1 METRTIETGLAPK
14 IKFENVSGS
23 LRVRARETEQVE
35 IQSGEGGNLH
45 AEAGN
50 GDLTIVCES
59 DCMVVV
65 PLEAAVEAAVIGGDA
80 SFRGFSGDVSVRT
93 VGGSLSLRS
102 VGAAT
107 AETVGGDV
115 TARQLS
121 GGLSIDQ
128 VGGGAVVD
136 QVQGDVRLRGLG
148 GDVRLSRVEG
158 LVQVT
163 AGGDARVSL
172 SPEGDA
178 KSAVTAGGDLN
189 CYLAQS
195 ASVCVRLEAGGDLRL
210 AVPVEATDIP
220 GGCEI
225 RLGEG
230 KAEVDLSCGGDL
242 TLRTGSDSEE
252 VAAVDLGE
260 AIAARVGAEI
270 ESHMIDIEEGLTGLG
285 DRLQTF
291 DSEKIGR
298 KVRISIAKAQRKAA
312 RAQRKAARHR
322 RTAASM
328 KDFTVKSPGENGASE
343 EERLLILRMLEE
355 GKINV
360 EEAESLLGAIDS

>member
-1 METRTIETGLAPK
+1 METRMFETGPAPK

-23 LRVRARETEQVE
+23 LRVRARETESVE
-35 IQSGEGGNLH
+35 IQSGEGLK
-45 AEAGN
+45 AEAKN
-50 GDLTIVCES
+50 GDLTVACES
-59 DCMVVV
+59 DCTVVV
-65 PLEAAVEAAVIGGDA
+65 PLEAAVEAAIIGGDA

-115 TARQLS
+115 TARKLS
-121 GGLSIDQ
+121 GALSVDQ

-136 QVQGDVRLRGLG
+136 QVQGDVRLRSLG

-158 LVQVT
+158 PFQVT

-178 KSAVTAGGDLN
+178 KSAVKVGGDLN
-189 CYLAQS
+189 CYLAES
-195 ASVCVRLEAGGDLRL
+195 ASVRVRLKAGGDLRL

-225 RLGEG
+225 QLGEG

-242 TLRTGSDSEE
+242 TIRTGSDSEE
-252 VAAVDLGE
+252 VVAVDLGE

-285 DRLQTF
+285 DRLQTLG
-291 DSEKIGR
+291 SEKIGR

-312 RAQRKAARHR
+312 RAQRKAVRHR

-328 KDFTVKSPGENGASE
+328 KDFTIKSPGGNGASE
-343 EERLLILRMLEE
+343 EERLLILRMLEK
-355 GKINV
+355 GKLSV
-360 EEAESLLGAIDS
+360 EETESLLGAIDS